1 MLALVLVLIAGRLKP
16 GGELDLATEVRDAAI
31 DSVVGDLR
39 AVEADLTALAL
50 AHAIRHPFDSTL
62 VAGLAAPLVAMLLKA
77 AKKEKGETENDG
89 G

>member
-1 MLALVLVLIAGRLKP
+1 M
-16 GGELDLATEVRDAAI
+16 ATEVRDAAI

-39 AVEADLTALAL
+39 AVEADLAAP

-77 AKKEKGETENDG
+77 VKKEKGETENDG
-89 G
+89 